1 MLSWQTR
8 RLHLMHLTCRAS
20 LSVSLYFSPPLLSPF
35 IFISLFVSPHISL
48 DMFFLS
54 LSICISLA
62 PSRFLSLSISHTCVC
77 ISPSASPFNSQEVE
91 EKTPCLF
98 LLALDAH
105 ELKVVTGRGGGV
117 PAAVGGGRGGSG
129 GAAAPRLWLL
139 VAWIPD
145 DAKVGALSFMLLY
158 HCAPPV
164 G

>member
-1 MLSWQTR
+1 MHGWMHFSPSLLSLSPSLSLSLHTS
-8 RLHLMHLTCRAS
+8 LHLSPYVSPYLSISVPVSISPYILSLHPVAS
-20 LSVSLYFSPPLLSPF
+20 LSYLF
-35 IFISLFVSPHISL
+35 IFISIYFSISISL
-48 DMFFLS
+48 F
-54 LSICISLA
+54 I
-62 PSRFLSLSISHTCVC
+62 
-77 ISPSASPFNSQEVE
+77 SQEVE

-117 PAAVGGGRGGSG
+117 PAAVGSGRGGSG

-145 DAKVGALSFMLLY
+145 DAKVGALSVMFTGY
-158 HCAPPV
+158 S